1 MKRCE
6 HCNVRVE
13 GSVCPLCGETIA
25 SGENKK
31 KYEAYPVYRVEKE
44 ELAPNTSARYQALV
58 VSMAI
63 VAICAFINLLTRG
76 TAGGYW
82 FLDIAV
88 ILGYIWVLVLHTIRS
103 KMRGSVKFF
112 VQVGMISLML
122 IVFDLNAGG
131 GLWSL
136 IFGIP
141 IEAVAMISLAAY
153 IVCKRKMLWSEY
165 LLYGFM
171 ILVIGFAPMIAVE
184 IGVVQMFWTFFMSA
198 AYSVVMFLGMFI
210 FANKKYKETA
220 VRRVRF

>member
-13 GSVCPLCGETIA
+13 GSVCPLCGETLA
-25 SGENKK
+25 SDENKTK
-31 KYEAYPVYRVEKE
+31 HEAYPVYRVKKE
-44 ELAPNTSARYQALV
+44 APAPNTGARYQALV
-58 VSMAI
+58 VSMII
-63 VAICAFINLLTRG
+63 VAVCAFINLLTRG
-76 TAGGYW
+76 TEGGYW

-88 ILGYIWVLVLHTIRS
+88 ILGYILVLVLHTIRS
-103 KMRGSVKFF
+103 KTRGSVKFF
-112 VQVGMISLML
+112 VQVVMISLML

-141 IEAVAMISLAAY
+141 IEAAAMISLATY

-184 IGVVQMFWTFFMSA
+184 IGVVHMFWTFFMSA
-198 AYSVVMFLGMFI
+198 AYSLVTFLGMLM